1 MKNNSHFKKCISI
14 TCQFLVLL
22 SLSFSSFS
30 QSDYP
35 NRAIKVVVPF
45 APGSVPESVLRIF
58 TQEMTARFGHP
69 IVIEHKPGA
78 STNMAAAYVANAPAD
93 GYTLLLTN
101 LASNILNK
109 STYKKLAYEPD
120 AFMQIGLMAVTGF
133 YVVVRADSPYQSMND
148 LIQAAQNSP
157 VSFKYGSLGSGGA
170 SHLVTEL
177 FRTKTGIKE
186 LLHVP
191 YKSGAA
197 LDLIAGRLDFMIDAS
212 VINQVKSG
220 QLKALAV
227 ASSKRWPTLPD
238 LPTTTELGYPDVTMS
253 AIIGLSA
260 PAKTPAGI
268 LDKLNQTMIDVG
280 KNPENIKRILAMHAM
295 PVSMTRAETQDYI
308 KQQSEKWKP
317 VIQSLQISF
326 ED

>member
-78 STNMAAAYVANAPAD
+78 STNIAAAYVANAPAD

-109 STYKKLAYEPD
+109 STAVSRWKCNTGLRRVEYRFP
-120 AFMQIGLMAVTGF
+120 IG
-133 YVVVRADSPYQSMND
+133 DC
-148 LIQAAQNSP
+148 
-157 VSFKYGSLGSGGA
+157 
-170 SHLVTEL
+170 
-177 FRTKTGIKE
+177 GI
-186 LLHVP
+186 P
-191 YKSGAA
+191 
-197 LDLIAGRLDFMIDAS
+197 
-212 VINQVKSG
+212 
-220 QLKALAV
+220 
-227 ASSKRWPTLPD
+227 P
-238 LPTTTELGYPDVTMS
+238 
-253 AIIGLSA
+253 
-260 PAKTPAGI
+260 I
-268 LDKLNQTMIDVG
+268 L
-280 KNPENIKRILAMHAM
+280 
-295 PVSMTRAETQDYI
+295 
-308 KQQSEKWKP
+308 
-317 VIQSLQISF
+317 
-326 ED
+326 